1 MNGCRGRRSWHVTFG
16 HPLGME
22 LTPWSNQ
29 FVLASRARSLDRSH
43 ELQQMV
49 RRGELVRVSR
59 GVYRHAWAITNDPER
74 RADDEYI
81 ARIRAAQLRSEE
93 RLVVSGLSAAAVW
106 DLPIV
111 GTWPTLV
118 SVASEREVGGR
129 SNAHL
134 ARSYVGYPPPVVER
148 GGLVTTSLA
157 RTVADVARVE
167 TMERAVAIA
176 DAALRGQKAAGGRA
190 FRAPISKAAVAT
202 ELESLN
208 RAPGAAKARGV
219 LSFADGKSGS
229 AGESCSRVGV
239 WKLGLPSPVLQEAF
253 YDDEGF
259 VGYVDFWW
267 PGCKLIGEFDGRGKY
282 LRDEYTAGRST
293 ATIVLL
299 EKEREDRLRALGF
312 RVVRWDWAT
321 ALDLRLLEAKLRG
334 AGLQ

>member
-1 MNGCRGRRSWHVTFG
+1 M
-16 HPLGME
+16 
-22 LTPWSNQ
+22 
-29 FVLASRARSLDRSH
+29 
-43 ELQQMV
+43 
-49 RRGELVRVSR
+49 
-59 GVYRHAWAITNDPER
+59 
-74 RADDEYI
+74 
-81 ARIRAAQLRSEE
+81 
-93 RLVVSGLSAAAVW
+93 
-106 DLPIV
+106 
-111 GTWPTLV
+111 
-118 SVASEREVGGR
+118 
-129 SNAHL
+129 
-134 ARSYVGYPPPVVER
+134 
-148 GGLVTTSLA
+148 TTSLA